1 MVIVIE
7 CEACHSRFR
16 LAKALFKE
24 SKAIRVRCRK
34 CGGYIVVENPN
45 LFDAVLESSGP
56 APRVAPEPEPA
67 PAPEPERAPAP
78 EPEPVKKPEPP
89 PALEVEEPQEK
100 IRPPAGEPMR
110 AMADLMREIES
121 ETERLSTGPSDR
133 PPALPPELTATDAES
148 RWKRSPAGRATP
160 YPEPPDGSEALAS
173 VLEDLFKHHSPVPSA
188 DAGRPS
194 SPKAESRRSEP
205 GKAPAAKEEYRARSE
220 RPPYERPLFL
230 VIAGVWLRLLGGA
243 VLLFGTGYF
252 EGRFG
257 GKPTWKPAVDPY
269 DKSAP
274 QPSYDITG
282 VKYFTDNAFDGG
294 TLFAVT
300 GSVMN
305 LGAPAKGGIR
315 IRAMLMGK
323 DNTVL
328 SERVVYAG
336 NWIDNTMLRHTKRD
350 VVDAF
355 LSRQAETGT
364 MNREVP
370 KGETVPFMAVFFDP
384 PGRIESV
391 VVKAVPAESK

>member
-45 LFDAVLESSGP
+45 LFDAVLETSGP
-56 APRVAPEPEPA
+56 APRIAPE
-67 PAPEPERAPAP
+67 PEPERAP
-78 EPEPVKKPEPP
+78 EPVREPARQPGPP

-100 IRPPAGEPMR
+100 VRPPAEEPMR
-110 AMADLMREIES
+110 AMADLLREIET
-121 ETERLSTGPSDR
+121 ETERASTGPSDR
-133 PPALPPELTATDAES
+133 PPALPPELTAPAPDAEGGS
-148 RWKRSPAGRATP
+148 KRGPVGRTTP

-173 VLEDLFKHHSPVPSA
+173 VLEDLFKHHPPSPPA
-188 DAGRPS
+188 EAGRSS
-194 SPKAESRRSEP
+194 SPKAGSRWPEP
-205 GKAPAAKEEYRARSE
+205 GKAPSAKEDHRTRSE
-220 RPPYERPLFL
+220 RPPYARPLFIG
-230 VIAGVWLRLLGGA
+230 IAVVWLLLLGGA
-243 VLLFGTGYF
+243 ALLFGTGAF
-252 EGRFG
+252 EGRFWS
-257 GKPTWKPAVDPY
+257 KRTWKPAVDPY

-274 QPSYDITG
+274 QASYDITG

-300 GSVMN
+300 GNIMN
-305 LGAPAKGGIR
+305 LGTPAKGGIR
-315 IRAMLMGK
+315 VRAMLMGR

-355 LSRQAETGT
+355 LSRQAEAGSL
-364 MNREVP
+364 NRDVP
-370 KGETVPFMAVFFDP
+370 KGETVPFLAVFFDP
-384 PGRIESV
+384 PDKIESV
-391 VVKAVPAESK
+391 VVKAVPAESR